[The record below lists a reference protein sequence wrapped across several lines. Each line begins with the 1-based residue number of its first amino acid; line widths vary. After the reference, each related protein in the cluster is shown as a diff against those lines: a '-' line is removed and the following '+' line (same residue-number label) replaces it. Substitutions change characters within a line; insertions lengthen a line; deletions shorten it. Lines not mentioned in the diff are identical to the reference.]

1 MARAKRQKTN
11 ACFVNGNLAET
22 CKPRW
27 TGSRTSAFF
36 VGDCLARALLSST
49 PSMSTGIWS
58 AASGAVGQI
67 AALDSAAQNIA
78 NATTPGFRAEE
89 AVFRQTLVKAV
100 NNNTGTKSLRYAVS
114 RTTVPDFRA
123 GQMVQT
129 GRPLDVAITDDKSF
143 FMVSTPRGERY
154 TRAGSFRMALNGNIT
169 TPDGYPVLGAN
180 HRPVKIDPNS
190 RNVSLDR
197 EGRLI
202 ADGVP
207 GPELGLV
214 TFKNLQPVMGRL
226 QGRPGPSTGDGVI
239 RHSDSCSKGRRA
251 RVSCVISSSIVAVP
265 SMTKPASLRA
275 ASTNLGVRHSACGL
289 SSIAASRY
297 QAAKSGPSWPS
308 STMKSWIST
317 SPPGRSEVK
326 ARRASVGMSLPPTA
340 LQT

>member
-1 MARAKRQKTN
+1 
-11 ACFVNGNLAET
+11 
-22 CKPRW
+22 
-27 TGSRTSAFF
+27 
-36 VGDCLARALLSST
+36 
-49 PSMSTGIWS
+49 MSTGIWS

-89 AVFRQTLVKAV
+89 AVFRQTLVKAI

-154 TRAGSFRMALNGNIT
+154 TRAGSFRMALNGTIT

-180 HRPVKIDPNS
+180 HRPVQVDPNS

-197 EGRLI
+197 EGRVNM
-202 ADGVP
+202 DGIP

-214 TFKNLQPVMGRL
+214 TFQNLGGLERDGQVLFKAQPGAGAPRASDALLETASVEL
-226 QGRPGPSTGDGVI
+226 SNANAVTGMTTLVNTSRNFEMISKVI
-239 RHSDSCSKGRRA
+239 EAFGDIDK
-251 RVSCVISSSIVAVP
+251 
-265 SMTKPASLRA
+265 RA
-275 ASTNLGVRHSACGL
+275 ANGIMG
-289 SSIAASRY
+289 
-297 QAAKSGPSWPS
+297 K
-308 STMKSWIST
+308 
-317 SPPGRSEVK
+317 
-326 ARRASVGMSLPPTA
+326 
-340 LQT
+340 